1 MLQRG
6 IKGGAA
12 MGEEE
17 GEGDERK
24 KRERGGSERTGGGRW
39 RGREEVGFLGLFPL
53 LKASSFFHF
62 FLVLQL

>member
-1 MLQRG
+1 
-6 IKGGAA
+6 